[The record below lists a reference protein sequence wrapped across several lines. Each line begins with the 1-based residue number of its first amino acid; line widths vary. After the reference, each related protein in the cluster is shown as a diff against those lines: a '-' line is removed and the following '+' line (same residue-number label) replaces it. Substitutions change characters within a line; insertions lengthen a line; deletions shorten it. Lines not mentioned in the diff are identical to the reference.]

1 MMIKKSYL
9 IRSLIVTSLSLVVVG
24 CSHSTKKSLENKPV
38 ANESI
43 KSKSAAHGLSLYSG
57 QPDQNVRVVIESP
70 AAQQVLEGAQAQV
83 PRVADSSAPNA
94 DVTVVKTDKNI
105 SGDALTF
112 SWKDS
117 WRAALKF
124 ETVSPLDLNDY
135 MSTGV
140 IEFDLN
146 VIDLAKGGLAFK
158 SSCGGTCERKVPYLL
173 EGRELIGKGWQHMSV
188 PLKCFMQ
195 EGDTFS
201 AVRMPFA
208 LETGGEGKV
217 AIANVHIQKLGT
229 ANITCA
235 DYKTLAVTPGML
247 NEWWSINWWLPRHL
261 QKLEEVKSHKN
272 TQLIFIGDSIT
283 HGWENDGFNVWNK
296 NYKKH
301 NAIDLGFSG
310 DRTEN
315 ILWRLQH
322 GEVDGINP
330 KVAVLMF
337 GTNNTGQRMDDPKA
351 TAVGIKRNI
360 EELQQRL
367 PNTKILLLAIFP
379 RDEKPDGQMRQVNN
393 DVNAIISGFAD
404 NKKVFY
410 LDINKSFLDENGN
423 LPKDIMPDF
432 LHPNEQGYE
441 IWAKAMAPALNSL
454 LKK

>member
-1 MMIKKSYL
+1 MIKKSYL
-9 IRSLIVTSLSLVVVG
+9 KSSITITCLSLALVA
-24 CSHSTKKSLENKPV
+24 CNPSAKKSLQTNPIASE
-38 ANESI
+38 
-43 KSKSAAHGLSLYSG
+43 SKSASVAQGPGLYSG
-57 QPDQNVRVVIESP
+57 QTNQNIRVVIESP

-83 PRVADSSAPNA
+83 AKVIGSSAPNA
-94 DVTVVKTDKNI
+94 DVTVVKTAKHT

-124 ETVSPLDLNDY
+124 ETVTPLDLSDY
-135 MSTGV
+135 MSAGV

-158 SSCGGTCERKVPYLL
+158 SGCNSACERKIPYLL
-173 EGRELIGKGWQHMSV
+173 EGRELMGKGWQHLSV

-195 EGDTFS
+195 EGDNFS
-201 AVRMPFA
+201 AVHLPFA

-217 AIANVHIQKLGT
+217 AIANVHIEKLGT

-235 DYKTLAVTPGML
+235 DYKTLSVTPSML

-261 QKLEEVKSHKN
+261 QKLAEVKSNKN
-272 TQLIFIGDSIT
+272 TQVIFIGDSIT

-296 NYKKH
+296 NYKKYD
-301 NAIDLGFSG
+301 AIDLGFSG

-315 ILWRLQH
+315 ILWRLQN

-337 GTNNTGQRMDDPKA
+337 GTNNTGQRMEDPKT
-351 TAVGIKRNI
+351 TALGIKRNI

-367 PNTKILLLAIFP
+367 PNTKILLLAVFP

-393 DVNAIISGFAD
+393 VLNTIISDFAD
-404 NKKVFY
+404 NKKIFY
-410 LDINKSFLDENGN
+410 LDINKSFLDESGI

-441 IWAKAMAPALNSL
+441 IWAKAMAPTLNRL